1 MTITRDDVTIEQGRS
16 DWGGPLIRISLPYR
30 LIQSAGWRAEE
41 TCTFRLRHTKGLEG
55 MSGRDKGHGWHVDDI
70 SGGHGVFTWHG
81 ALEMRDPDNPE
92 AAIDEMI
99 DYLNHLAERDRVAE
113 AMAAP
118 LSDIAEALSNFN
130 QSLEFRNYRDHNKEW
145 PRFVAA
151 VAAADAAF
159 RATL

>member
-30 LIQSAGWRAEE
+30 LIESAGWRAEE
-41 TCTFRLRHTKGLEG
+41 TCTFELRHTKGMEG
-55 MSGRDKGHGWHVDDI
+55 MSGRDKGHGWHAFVTSTQRPYDW
-70 SGGHGVFTWHG
+70 HGV
-81 ALEMRDPDNPE
+81 LEMRDADKPE

-99 DYLNHLAERDRVAE
+99 GFLNHLAERDRVAE
-113 AMAAP
+113 AMAGA

-130 QSLEFRNYRDHNKEW
+130 QSLEFRSFRDHNKEW

-159 RATL
+159 RAAL